1 MVSVRWRLIG
11 LGLGTLLSIP
21 ACILLMAAEQEPMPG
36 LDSLLRQNANQS
48 LYTVEARLGSEM
60 TQAILAV
67 AMPPEVRGPEAGAA
81 KQKPYKALPLPPE
94 MLPPELLARRGWLSV
109 ARSGAEGPLWQQGQ
123 QSVRRDQAGIARARR
138 LGHLTMSDLQL
149 PEAPGAEPF
158 VFLHSPMP
166 AAAGGGVLSLALP
179 LSALEAAL
187 HPPGQ
192 PVPCQTVLLDGHGQ
206 VLAPRSAR
214 LGDPVRAALPEGATA
229 SQPSPSGWQVLSGPR
244 RPMAEGVGRQFG
256 RLLPGAVLVGGLL
269 FFMLLVWQTRRRAQP
284 HPHAPSR
291 AELEAE
297 RRLSDIAANLPGALF
312 RLVRSAD
319 GTLFCPYL
327 SEGIDALL
335 GEPSGCNAQEA
346 LLRGLAPEARE
357 RAAQA
362 LAHSA
367 ESLTPFML
375 EGDFTTSDGRRLRL
389 RSMASVHA
397 RADGAIIWDGVL
409 LDSTEQRQAEERATL
424 LAREVDHRA
433 KNIMSVVRSLLLL
446 TPRDVSPAQFV
457 ANLDGRISA
466 MAHAHDLLAGQGW
479 AGADLA
485 SVAKRELATYQMG
498 EAAPQLR
505 WSGPGVRLAPGS
517 VQPVAMVLHELA
529 TNAAKHGAL
538 SCAGGQVELRWS
550 GSPQGGLLLDWSE
563 SGGPRVVGEPGRLGF
578 GFRLIH
584 TLSRHQLGG
593 GATFLWSASGLRCR
607 IRLGPATIASIE
619 SEPELRPSDT
629 PLDIPKPPLRHVTVE
644 AVRASGGGGARS
656 AMGSSLQRQAA
667 EVAPWRRA

>member
-21 ACILLMAAEQEPMPG
+21 ACILLMAAEQEPSPG
-36 LDSLLRQNANQS
+36 LDGLLRHNANQS
-48 LYTVEARLGSEM
+48 LYAVEAKLGAEM
-60 TQAILAV
+60 SQAILAV
-67 AMPPEVRGPEAGAA
+67 AVPPEAGGPEAGAL
-81 KQKPYKALPLPPE
+81 KQKPYKTLPLPPD
-94 MLPPELLARRGWLSV
+94 LLARRGWLSLS
-109 ARSGAEGPLWQQGQ
+109 RSGADGSLWQQGSQ
-123 QSVRRDQAGIARARR
+123 PARRDPAGIARARR
-138 LGHLTMSDLQL
+138 LGHLTISDLQAPDG
-149 PEAPGAEPF
+149 PEAEPF

-166 AAAGGGVLSLALP
+166 EATGGGVLSLALP
-179 LSALEAAL
+179 LAAVEAAL

-214 LGDPVRAALPEGATA
+214 LGDPARTSLPEGAA
-229 SQPSPSGWQVLSGPR
+229 GSQPSPSGWQVLSGPR
-244 RPMAEGVGRQFG
+244 RPAAEGLGRQFG
-256 RLLPGAVLVGGLL
+256 RLLPGAGLAGGLL
-269 FFMLLVWQTRRRAQP
+269 LFMLLVWQTRRRAQP
-284 HPHAPSR
+284 HSHAPGR
-291 AELEAE
+291 AEIEAE

-312 RLVRSAD
+312 RLVRSRD
-319 GTLFCPYL
+319 GKLSCPYL

-335 GEPSGCNAQEA
+335 GEASGCNAQEA

-375 EGDFTTSDGRRLRL
+375 ECDFTTSDGRRLRL

-409 LDSTEQRQAEERATL
+409 LDGTEQRQAEERAAL

-607 IRLGPATIASIE
+607 IRLGPATIAAIE
-619 SEPELRPSDT
+619 SEPEMRPTDT
-629 PLDIPKPPLRHVTVE
+629 PLDIPKPPLRHLTVE
-644 AVRASGGGGARS
+644 TVRASGAGGARG
-656 AMGSSLQRQAA
+656 AMGSPLQRQAA
-667 EVAPWRRA
+667 ELAPWRRA